1 MNQEKRT
8 EVEAILQRVEDTLE
22 TAKLG
27 LSDLL
32 DPSRSRRNTGLRNLI
47 TFGRSVSF
55 VIQNLRG
62 VEGLDFDVWYQ
73 PRQEAMKADA
83 LMRYF
88 VDARNELEKQ
98 GKLSVA
104 TSAYLR
110 AFSSSDMR
118 KFGRP
123 PTGAKAFFI
132 GDHLGG
138 SGWEV
143 ELADGKTEKYY
154 VELPSSIGE
163 VKQHFTNFP
172 VAKGPELA
180 GHSVEELCTMYIAK
194 LEELV
199 NQAKNHFLDEP
210 EPSKPATNSRAHLRV
225 VK

>member
-1 MNQEKRT
+1 MDKEMKA

-22 TAKLG
+22 TARHG

-32 DPSRSRRNTGLRNLI
+32 NPSRSRRNTGLRNLI

-62 VEGLDFDVWYQ
+62 VEGLNFDAWYQ
-73 PRQEAMKADA
+73 PHQDAMKADP

-98 GKLSVA
+98 GRLSVA
-104 TSAYLR
+104 TSAHVR
-110 AFSSSDMR
+110 SFSSSDMQ

-123 PTGAKAFFI
+123 PVGAKAFFI

-143 ELADGKTEKYY
+143 ELADGTTEKYY
-154 VELPSSIGE
+154 VELPSSIFHLPS
-163 VKQHFTNFP
+163 VK
-172 VAKGPELA
+172 
-180 GHSVEELCTMYIAK
+180 
-194 LEELV
+194 
-199 NQAKNHFLDEP
+199 
-210 EPSKPATNSRAHLRV
+210 
-225 VK
+225 

>member
-1 MNQEKRT
+1 MSAEKS
-8 EVEAILQRVEDTLE
+8 EVKAILQRVEETLE
-22 TAKLG
+22 TAKHG

-32 DPSRSRRNTGLRNLI
+32 EPSRSRRNTGLRNLI
-47 TFGRSVSF
+47 TFGRSVTF

-62 VEGLDFDVWYQ
+62 VKELDFDSWYQ
-73 PRQEAMKADA
+73 AHQDAMKADP

-104 TSAYLR
+104 TSAHLKS
-110 AFSSSDMR
+110 FSPSDLR

-123 PTGAKAFFI
+123 PVGAKTFFI

-138 SGWEV
+138 TGWEV
-143 ELADGKTEKYY
+143 EIADGTTEKYY

-172 VAKGPELA
+172 VAKAPELA
-180 GHSVEELCTMYIAK
+180 NHSVEELCTMYIAK
-194 LEELV
+194 LEKLV
-199 NQAKNHFLDEP
+199 AEAKSHFLGAP
-210 EPSKPATNSRAHLRV
+210 EPPKTVARSRAHLRV